1 MTTQRSSPVR
11 PSLSHQPLD
20 DLRPGADLLD
30 LGFVGAGEMDP
41 ETRFRGDLPDERR
54 RADLARSGDDLDVP
68 TRLPDAR
75 ETRLE
80 GDSTKGRQ
88 TDSARLRRLAPHG
101 EQNYSPC
108 RACQATAEVAAAR
121 TVVLA
126 MSRHAAT

>member
-1 MTTQRSSPVR
+1 MV
-11 PSLSHQPLD
+11 
-20 DLRPGADLLD
+20 
-30 LGFVGAGEMDP
+30 P
-41 ETRFRGDLPDERR
+41 ETADYVRGCTPSGWPRGGRDLPPRR
-54 RADLARSGDDLDVP
+54 
-68 TRLPDAR
+68 PDAR

-108 RACQATAEVAAAR
+108 WACQATAEVAAAR

-126 MSRHAAT
+126 MSRPVATWSRTISRVVRVGWRCLVSACPC